1 MRPTTPWQRGL
12 QHFNGALFVPNSVD
26 GLGTGLGGQ
35 WTTGTGNI
43 THATVGTAYD
53 TQFKRTIYKNAGN
66 ANDELG
72 PRLSR
77 AGDYQFWLGNDKYL
91 GGWYLSAIFRIEAW
105 NAENTARLFIGMTA
119 NAAAI
124 CTSDT
129 VPTHTCGLWHDTTDG
144 QDVLNFV
151 FRSSGA
157 ADKTTS
163 VTTHALNP
171 GILAAGVTLLWEM
184 WAFPNGMNVINT
196 NWKLS
201 QFDVSLDSH
210 SEPSNRVKRIK
221 WQETGNMINSVAQM
235 MAPQVQMSN
244 GAETVANRFGMSVA
258 NVYVVPWSGEQ
269 D

>member
-1 MRPTTPWQRGL
+1 MRPTHSWQRGL

-35 WTTGTGNI
+35 WTTGAGTI

-53 TQFKRTIYKNAGN
+53 TQFKRTIYKNGATHD
-66 ANDELG
+66 DELG

-77 AGDYQFWLGNDKYL
+77 AGDYQFWMGNDKYL
-91 GGWYLSAIFRIEAW
+91 GGWYMSAIFRIEAW
-105 NAENTARLFIGMTA
+105 NSDAGRLFIGMTA

-129 VPTHTCGLWHDTTDG
+129 VPQHTTGLWHDTTDG

-151 FRSSGA
+151 FRSTGA
-157 ADKTTS
+157 ADKTTV

-171 GILAAGVTLLWEM
+171 GILAANNTFLWEM
-184 WAFPNGMNVINT
+184 WTFPNGSNVINT

-201 QFDVSLDSH
+201 QFDVSNDTHGS
-210 SEPSNRVKRIK
+210 PFNRVKKVK
-221 WQETGNMINSVAQM
+221 WQETAGMNSSIAQM

-244 GAETVANRFGMSVA
+244 GADGTAGHYGISVA